1 MATDNLFDAFEEQR
15 ELSGQ
20 LRRIVFGDPPAHP
33 VGLLERME
41 QLDKRL
47 EDFGRKLQR
56 IEQQQRPSVWLW
68 VAGYAAFL
76 LSGWFAM
83 SAMLSTETLR
93 AALDLPAWLATGLAL
108 LFAVTALLLFVAGF
122 GWLVRR

>member
-1 MATDNLFDAFEEQR
+1 MASDNLFDAFEEQR
-15 ELSGQ
+15 ELSAQ

-47 EDFGRKLQR
+47 EDIGHKLQR
-56 IEQQQRPSVWLW
+56 VEQQRPNIWLW
-68 VAGYAAFL
+68 VGGYCAFI

-83 SAMLSTETLR
+83 AAFWSLDALR
-93 AALDLPAWLATGLAL
+93 AALALPASVAVGMAL
-108 LFAVTALLLFVAGF
+108 LFAVAALLMFVAGF
-122 GWLVRR
+122 GWLDRR